1 MIIIVKMQW
10 LPSVNT
16 VAFKRDNNH
25 NWRRKEKYCLF
36 SFIVRKMIP
45 VSKIIV
51 P

>member
-25 NWRRKEKYCLF
+25 IQTGETPSYTLYLYTNASRL
-36 SFIVRKMIP
+36 SIN
-45 VSKIIV
+45 KIR
-51 P
+51 